1 MNTLAP
7 YYQNNAYFL
16 IAVDCII
23 FGFREKELHLLITR
37 RPVEPLKNEWSLMG
51 GFMEENESLTQ
62 AAEKVLYRYTQQEN
76 IYMEQ
81 VGAYG
86 EVDRDSGDRVI
97 SVAFYALVQIEKFN
111 TLLARKFDARWINV
125 KELPQLVFD
134 HNVMVRNALT
144 LLQYKV
150 STEPVIFHFF
160 DDKFTLPALQDLYEA
175 IYQMPLDKR
184 NFRKKLATMDLLDK
198 LEIKDKGSSKR
209 GAFYYSFNNERY
221 EAFLKEGKRFS
232 L

>member
-1 MNTLAP
+1 MLTT
-7 YYQNNAYFL
+7 YYQNNAHFL

-23 FGFREKELHLLITR
+23 FGFREKELHLLLTR

-62 AAEKVLYRYTQQEN
+62 AAEKVLYRYTQQKN

-86 EVDRDSGDRVI
+86 EVNRDTGDRVI

-111 TLLARKFDARWINV
+111 TSLARKFDARWTNV
-125 KELPQLVFD
+125 KELPRLVFD
-134 HNVMVRNALT
+134 HNEMIRNALT

-184 NFRKKLATMDLLDK
+184 NFRKKLATMNLLDR
-198 LEIKDKGSSKR
+198 LEIKNKENSKR
-209 GAFYYSFNNERY
+209 GAFYYSFNQERY
-221 EAFLKEGKRFS
+221 ETFLKEGKRFS